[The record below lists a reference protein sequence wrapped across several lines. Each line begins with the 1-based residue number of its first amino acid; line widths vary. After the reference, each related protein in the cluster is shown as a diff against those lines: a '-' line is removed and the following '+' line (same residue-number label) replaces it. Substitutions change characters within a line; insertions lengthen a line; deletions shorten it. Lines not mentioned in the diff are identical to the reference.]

1 MKKVEY
7 SSLWHCR
14 RQTQTLFDLKSQ
26 ILVVSETLEAK
37 QNLLEEMTA
46 ERRRLVK
53 EKKMMM
59 DMIQAIQRD
68 IESVCG
74 N

>member
-1 MKKVEY
+1 MILHRK
-7 SSLWHCR
+7 
-14 RQTQTLFDLKSQ
+14 QTQGLFELKSQ
-26 ILVVSETLEAK
+26 IIATNETLETK
-37 QNLLEEMTA
+37 KNLLEEMTA

-68 IESVCG
+68 IETVCIQTS
-74 N
+74 NVTRQL